1 MKDFLTFKTM
11 ITPMIIQILFWIGV
25 AAVVIGGFVSMFS
38 YGGFWKGLLMVL
50 IGPFIVRLYTELLIV
65 IFKIYS
71 SLNEIKDNNKKDTE

>member
-65 IFKIYS
+65 IFKINS
-71 SLNEIKDNNKKDTE
+71 SLNEIKDNQKKETE